1 MINIKGH
8 IFVLLVL
15 RWRDNSVDKS
25 ILIIG
30 NGFDLAH
37 KLPTTYIDFLE
48 YSKRFNSIF
57 TLLNYYFQENDANEE
72 FKNQIDTWKDGHE
85 DIKKKLIDLFEKKTV
100 KKVENKDGRVESIV
114 TLNDINLKDCR
125 KYYEQNIW
133 YEYFITLF
141 KYGSISGKN
150 WIDFEMEI
158 SHVIQWI
165 ESKYT
170 GLDMNVSSLK
180 SRMNNGDKIHSFK
193 FVIDK
198 IGIDSDDSLEYFLNR
213 LYFDLQ
219 KLTLAMGVYF
229 NNIVGEIKAREIEYF
244 IKKIRPDYVI
254 SFNYTNTYEK
264 LYCKNN
270 KGEIPI
276 CYIHGQCNDF
286 ENNNMVL
293 GIAEYLNEEQKNI
306 KTDMSI
312 FKKFIQRI
320 RKKNDTSY
328 KQWHEILQEEKNI
341 FNNNAKI
348 HVFGHSLDTT
358 DKDILALFLA
368 EDFAD
373 IVLYPK
379 DEISEGKLLSNLIK
393 IIGEDN
399 VIKKSHSYPSRIK
412 LENIY
417 NH

>member
-1 MINIKGH
+1 M
-8 IFVLLVL
+8 
-15 RWRDNSVDKS
+15 DKS

-57 TLLNYYFQENDANEE
+57 TLLNYYFQENAANEE

-141 KYGSISGKN
+141 NHGSISGKN

-170 GLDMNVSSLK
+170 GLDMTVSSLK

-198 IGIDSDDSLEYFLNR
+198 IGIDPDDSLEYFLNR

-229 NNIVGEIKAREIEYF
+229 NNIVGEIKARKIEYF
-244 IKKIRPDYVI
+244 IEKIRPDFVI
-254 SFNYTNTYEK
+254 SFNYTDTYKK

-328 KQWHEILQEEKNI
+328 KQWHEMLQEEKNSL
-341 FNNNAKI
+341 NKNAKI
-348 HVFGHSLDTT
+348 HVFGHSLDIT
-358 DKDILALFLA
+358 DKDILALFLGS
-368 EDFAD
+368 DFAD
-373 IVLYPK
+373 IILYPK

-399 VIKKSHSYPSRIK
+399 VIKKSHAYPPRIE

>member
-1 MINIKGH
+1 M
-8 IFVLLVL
+8 
-15 RWRDNSVDKS
+15 DKN

-37 KLPTTYIDFLE
+37 KLPTTYMDFLE

-57 TLLNYYFQENDANEE
+57 TLPNFYDQEKDANED
-72 FKNQIDTWKDGHE
+72 FQNRIDIWKDGHE
-85 DIKKKLIDLFEKKTV
+85 DIKNKLIDLFEKKTV
-100 KKVENKDGRVESIV
+100 KKVKDKSGRVESIV
-114 TLNDINLKDCR
+114 TLNDKNLKDCR

-133 YEYFITLF
+133 YKYFITLVDH
-141 KYGSISGKN
+141 GRIPGKN

-158 SHVIQWI
+158 SYVIQWI
-165 ESKYT
+165 EREYY
-170 GLDMNVSSLK
+170 GLDRSAYSLI
-180 SRMNNGDKIHSFK
+180 SRMDNSEKIRLFK
-193 FVIDK
+193 SVIEK
-198 IGIDSDDSLEYFLNR
+198 IGINLDDSLEYFLNR
-213 LYFDLQ
+213 LYVDLQ

-229 NNIVGEIKAREIEYF
+229 NNIIGEIKAHKIEYF
-244 IKKIRPDYVI
+244 IKKIRPDFVI
-254 SFNYTNTYEK
+254 SFNYTNTYKK
-264 LYCKNN
+264 LYCKYN
-270 KGEIPI
+270 KKEIPI

-286 ENNNMVL
+286 VNNNMVL
-293 GIAEYLNEEQKNI
+293 GIAEYLKEEQKNI

-320 RKKNDTSY
+320 RKKTDTSY